1 MKRIFTKALCLVC
14 VGALALSLA
23 ACGGKA
29 DSAAS
34 STASSSTLGSAADYD
49 YQNFNY
55 SDGLDEKGYW
65 EGIRALDYVTLPED
79 FASVYDFVYSDSS
92 IVARYTPPQGKES
105 GQLSYVAEPCKGVTL
120 IALATCCN
128 SADNTSDNDNEHET
142 RGEMSPELVAW
153 ATEQIKAA

>member
-55 SDGLDEKGYW
+55 SVWTK
-65 EGIRALDYVTLPED
+65 RATGR
-79 FASVYDFVYSDSS
+79 ASG
-92 IVARYTPPQGKES
+92 RWT
-105 GQLSYVAEPCKGVTL
+105 
-120 IALATCCN
+120 
-128 SADNTSDNDNEHET
+128 
-142 RGEMSPELVAW
+142 M
-153 ATEQIKAA
+153 

>member
-1 MKRIFTKALCLVC
+1 MPVYQQEGILLKRIFTKALCLVC

-79 FASVYDFVYSDSS
+79 FASVSHTD
-92 IVARYTPPQGKES
+92 ICP
-105 GQLSYVAEPCKGVTL
+105 
-120 IALATCCN
+120 
-128 SADNTSDNDNEHET
+128 
-142 RGEMSPELVAW
+142 
-153 ATEQIKAA
+153 